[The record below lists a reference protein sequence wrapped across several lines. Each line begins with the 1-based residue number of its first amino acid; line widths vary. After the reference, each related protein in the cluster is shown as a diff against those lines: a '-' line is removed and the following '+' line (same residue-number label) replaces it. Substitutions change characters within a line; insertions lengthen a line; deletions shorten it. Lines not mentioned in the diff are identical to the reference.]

1 MKITSSSRL
10 HIRIQ
15 NVLFTMLFLSM
26 VGLCGWIATR
36 YNVPMD
42 WTASG
47 RNTLS
52 EASKQLLDSLQ
63 ARVHVTV
70 FAREEELL
78 RRHISQLL
86 GRYRRHKPGL
96 EFEFVNPDTVPDRV
110 RELGI
115 SVDGEML
122 IEYEG
127 RSEHL
132 KTVSEQTLTNALQRV
147 ARAGDR
153 WLAYLTGHG
162 ERRLLGEANHDL
174 GDWGKQLEARGFNIQ
189 ALNLAQTGTV
199 PDNTTVLVIAGPKVD
214 LLPGEIEL
222 INGYVDDGGNLLW
235 LHDPGQAN
243 DLESLA
249 ELLGVEFVSGTIIDP
264 TTQLYGID
272 NPSFILV
279 TNYAHHAVTRAF
291 DLLTLFP
298 QAAGIRTADPIGSWT
313 KASLLTTGNQGWSE
327 TGKLQGTVQF
337 DEDADVK
344 GAFDIAIAL
353 TRSIEHQGEY
363 PTFTPGTGESDD
375 AAPRQQRIVVV
386 GDGDFLSNSYLGNG
400 GNLDLGS
407 NMINW
412 LSADDSL
419 IAIPSKTAPDLGLS
433 LSQTSIA
440 IIGLGSLLGLPV
452 LLLATG
458 FTIWIRRRR
467 L

>member
-1 MKITSSSRL
+1 MKVSSSSRL
-10 HIRIQ
+10 LMRIQ
-15 NVLFTMLFLSM
+15 NALFTVLFLST
-26 VGLCGWIATR
+26 VALCGWIGTR

-63 ARVHVTV
+63 APIHVTV

-78 RRHISQLL
+78 RRHIAQLL
-86 GRYRRHKPGL
+86 GRYRRHKPDV

-115 SVDGEML
+115 TADGELL

-127 RSEHL
+127 RSEQL
-132 KTVSEQTLTNALQRV
+132 QTISEEALTNALQRV
-147 ARAGDR
+147 ARAGER

-189 ALNLAQTGTV
+189 ALNLAQTGAV
-199 PDNTTVLVIAGPKVD
+199 PDNTAVLVIAGPKVD

-222 INGYVDDGGNLLW
+222 INGYVEDGGHLLW

-243 DLESLA
+243 SLESLA
-249 ELLGVEFVSGTIIDP
+249 QLLGIEFVRGTIIDP

-272 NPSFILV
+272 NPSFVLV
-279 TNYAHHAVTRAF
+279 SNYAHHPVTRAF
-291 DLLTLFP
+291 DLVTLFP
-298 QAAGIRTADPIGSWT
+298 RAAGMRTAEPIGSWT
-313 KASLLTTGNQGWSE
+313 KASILTTGNQSWSE
-327 TGKLQGTVQF
+327 TGELQGTVQF
-337 DEDADVK
+337 DEEADIK
-344 GAFDIAIAL
+344 GGFDIAIAL
-353 TRSIEHQGEY
+353 TRHVEHRGEY
-363 PTFTPGTGESDD
+363 PIVTADIGKPDE
-375 AAPRQQRIVVV
+375 AAPRQQRVVVV

-400 GNLDLGS
+400 GNLDLGL
-407 NMINW
+407 NLINW

-419 IAIPSKTAPDLGLS
+419 IAIPSRTSLDLGLS
-433 LSQTSIA
+433 LSQTAIA
-440 IIGLGSLLGLPV
+440 TIGLGSLIGLPV
-452 LLLATG
+452 LLLAMG
-458 FTIWIRRRR
+458 FTIWLRRRR